1 MKRFE
6 DFVRDEY
13 EFIYENCE
21 NMEILLDRINNI
33 TNISDDM
40 KEKLEMNMFKKII
53 PAAIERMINNDFF
66 WQTFHEEM
74 DDFLIDAIRA
84 YMISLNFE

>member
-13 EFIYENCE
+13 EYIYENCE
-21 NMEILLDRINNI
+21 NMEILLDGFD
-33 TNISDDM
+33 NISDDM

-53 PAAIERMINNDFF
+53 PKAIERMANDDFF

-74 DDFLIDAIRA
+74 DDFLIDAIKK

>member
-13 EFIYENCE
+13 EFIYGNCE
-21 NMEILLDRINNI
+21 NMEILLDGFD
-33 TNISDDM
+33 NISDDM
-40 KEKLEMNMFKKII
+40 REKLEMNMFEKII
-53 PAAIERMINNDFF
+53 PAAIKGMANNDFF
-66 WQTFHEEM
+66 WQTFHDEM
-74 DDFLIDAIRA
+74 DDFLIDAIKT

>member
-21 NMEILLDRINNI
+21 NMEILLDEINNI

-53 PAAIERMINNDFF
+53 PMAVERMANNDFF

-74 DDFLIDAIRA
+74 DDFLIDAIKK

>member
-6 DFVRDEY
+6 NFVRDEY
-13 EFIYENCE
+13 EFIYDNCE
-21 NMEILLDRINNI
+21 NIEILLDRFD
-33 TNISDDM
+33 NISDDM

-53 PAAIERMINNDFF
+53 PKAIERMMNNDFF

-74 DDFLIDAIRA
+74 DDFLINAIKE
-84 YMISLNFE
+84 YMVSLNFE